1 MAMFLLYIAYLYAA
15 IGLATAI
22 VFVTIGIAQVGHYSM
37 TPGARILLLP
47 GAMIFWPYIISR
59 WLKSRQI
66 P

>member
-1 MAMFLLYIAYLYAA
+1 MAIFLLYSVYLYVA

-22 VFVTIGIAQVGHYSM
+22 AFVTIGIAQVGHYSM

-59 WLKSRQI
+59 WLKSRRV